1 MSDTQHQEPI
11 IFAAGDSLIFK
22 RHFDKFPANNGW
34 SLEYSLFSLNGVSAN
49 LAIDSAP
56 DPCNTYDHLVSIQNF
71 AAATPPGEYK
81 LIGYAVNTVN
91 NVTTDRRQIYEGRF
105 ILTPNFALQKSTA
118 PLTTHTQRTITILEA
133 QIEQLSQVVLQE
145 SDVQRSRFVWKK
157 LEEFQQMLKEYR
169 EKRFNEIKIEAVR
182 NGRNAGDQIRPVFG
196 IV

>member
-34 SLEYSLFSLNGVSAN
+34 SLEYSLFSLTGVSAN
-49 LAIDSAP
+49 LEINSTP
-56 DPCNTYDHLVSIQNF
+56 DPCNTYDHLISIANF
-71 AAATPPGEYK
+71 AAALPPGEYK
-81 LIGYAVNTVN
+81 LIGYAVNTVD
-91 NVTTDRRQIYEGRF
+91 VPIDRFQIYEGRF

-133 QIEQLSQVVLQE
+133 QIEQLSQVVLSE
-145 SDVQRSRFVWKK
+145 TDVQRSRIVWKK